1 MDWNSTPAEQAEPSM
16 GRRSPLPLSSTIPAS
31 PNTVWVDATPLLQ
44 AACTD
49 LLDGEL
55 IHGENFNLFA
65 AMSAL
70 EIMDPKMDSGMICKY
85 YSVDEAIEDGVGPVP
100 ISFDRTTDV
109 QCTLDIMDHLL
120 ACEATWH
127 KGHSL
132 AQTVFSCIYLL
143 RPERTVPSPILH
155 SYCKI
160 IRATCK
166 AIVSV
171 VSDARTHEEEDLF
184 TMAYGLPLD
193 GDGDE
198 KSLSLLNAVEENLCR
213 QLRACKAQSSR
224 RKQDM
229 EPLQS
234 DIDMEEGYCK
244 ALLCRLRFRK
254 VLSSVYPVQSGQII
268 CSALAYCF
276 FYYSHLGYFLLQYG
290 SLLLFLIPFAFCFQH
305 FFHVLACMRRPQ
317 GKGLELARKHIAS
330 SMSELECIRKSADFL
345 ISIASGGCSIGIED
359 RTTAS
364 GRQPIGFD
372 ASLNSRVSAPAPP
385 RSIKMLSWNKAI
397 EYFEKLLRDLDF
409 ICSYSL
415 DPSLEV
421 LLRFVTQFQS
431 SRPDLVARS
440 HLQLLLVQEGRLYGR
455 DPMFAVITRAAGL
468 PETTKNHDIQRY
480 ESVMQLGQL
489 VINMLKIVCTNTAWQ
504 RRKLGKSLQDWRV
517 IYVQLELAFTNKFGE
532 VLATSNDENG
542 VARVVKQIL
551 IWLEEQAYWIA
562 FRFLMLGFELELYS
576 PSEFFMVYWYLYAVL
591 VKLAEKTDSR
601 MEITEITAAKRKGK
615 KRKDSS
621 KDVGRET
628 RIPPAVRFL
637 QCQIHLVEG
646 LTLLQA
652 ALRNEM
658 AALHSLTPFN
668 SEQEIFLQH
677 FELLQKACIPE
688 QITYHSFKESTSYAR
703 FSNIATPNCFQQAQK
718 LAKELRSSFSNDHD
732 RLAELRR
739 LEQVAEH
746 NSVAMNVICQLGAVE
761 PNSLKV
767 SFEFIHHPCY
777 ATAVV
782 RRA

>member
-254 VLSSVYPVQSGQII
+254 
-268 CSALAYCF
+268 
-276 FYYSHLGYFLLQYG
+276 
-290 SLLLFLIPFAFCFQH
+290 H

-601 MEITEITAAKRKGK
+601 MEITEITAKRKGK

>member
-1 MDWNSTPAEQAEPSM
+1 MDWNSTPAEQAEPPMS
-16 GRRSPLPLSSTIPAS
+16 RRSSLPLSSTIPAS

-120 ACEATWH
+120 ACE
-127 KGHSL
+127 
-132 AQTVFSCIYLL
+132 
-143 RPERTVPSPILH
+143 
-155 SYCKI
+155 
-160 IRATCK
+160 
-166 AIVSV
+166 
-171 VSDARTHEEEDLF
+171 EEDLF

-254 VLSSVYPVQSGQII
+254 
-268 CSALAYCF
+268 
-276 FYYSHLGYFLLQYG
+276 
-290 SLLLFLIPFAFCFQH
+290 H

-330 SMSELECIRKSADFL
+330 SISELECIRKSADFL
-345 ISIASGGCSIGIED
+345 ISTASGGCSIGIED

-364 GRQPIGFD
+364 GRKPIGFD

-440 HLQLLLVQEGRLYGR
+440 HLQVPYSLPSTETLLLVQEGRLYGR

-517 IYVQLELAFTNKFGE
+517 IYVQAPPLLNLFQQLELAFTNKFGE

>member
-1 MDWNSTPAEQAEPSM
+1 MDWNSTLAEQAEPSM
-16 GRRSPLPLSSTIPAS
+16 SRRSSLPLSSTIPAS

-254 VLSSVYPVQSGQII
+254 
-268 CSALAYCF
+268 
-276 FYYSHLGYFLLQYG
+276 
-290 SLLLFLIPFAFCFQH
+290 H

-330 SMSELECIRKSADFL
+330 SISELECIRKSADFL
-345 ISIASGGCSIGIED
+345 ISTASGGCSIGIED

-532 VLATSNDENG
+532 VLAASKDENG

-646 LTLLQA
+646 LTLLHA

-718 LAKELRSSFSNDHD
+718 MAKELRSSFSNDHD

-767 SFEFIHHPCY
+767 SFEFVHHPCY

>member
-1 MDWNSTPAEQAEPSM
+1 MDWNSTPAEQAEPPMS
-16 GRRSPLPLSSTIPAS
+16 RRSSLPLSSTIPAS

-254 VLSSVYPVQSGQII
+254 
-268 CSALAYCF
+268 
-276 FYYSHLGYFLLQYG
+276 
-290 SLLLFLIPFAFCFQH
+290 H

-330 SMSELECIRKSADFL
+330 SISELECIRKSADFL
-345 ISIASGGCSIGIED
+345 ISTASGGCSIGIED

-364 GRQPIGFD
+364 GRKPIGFD

>member
-1 MDWNSTPAEQAEPSM
+1 MDWNSTPAEQAEPPMS
-16 GRRSPLPLSSTIPAS
+16 RRSSLPLSSTIPAS

-120 ACEATWH
+120 ACE
-127 KGHSL
+127 
-132 AQTVFSCIYLL
+132 
-143 RPERTVPSPILH
+143 
-155 SYCKI
+155 
-160 IRATCK
+160 
-166 AIVSV
+166 
-171 VSDARTHEEEDLF
+171 EEDLF

-254 VLSSVYPVQSGQII
+254 
-268 CSALAYCF
+268 
-276 FYYSHLGYFLLQYG
+276 
-290 SLLLFLIPFAFCFQH
+290 H

-330 SMSELECIRKSADFL
+330 SISELECIRKSADFL
-345 ISIASGGCSIGIED
+345 ISTASGGCSIGIED

-364 GRQPIGFD
+364 GRKPIGFD

-440 HLQLLLVQEGRLYGR
+440 HLQVPYSLPSTETLLLVQEGRLYGR